1 MDMKKIL
8 SAIVA
13 AAIPLLAAADNTG
26 SLHISK
32 MSVNKGE
39 DLITVN
45 MTVSPAEY
53 SIGGSQIVT
62 LTPMLAGP
70 ADTIALPAMRIAGR
84 RAWYSEIRDGRET
97 PLTLNRAGK
106 SDPVDYSA
114 TVPFTPAF
122 ETSEVIIKAD
132 TANVC
137 NCRPPLGGLIPVA
150 RLDYRP
156 RTIAVDYHY
165 VAPVDSAE
173 KTFDL
178 SGRANVIFKVNRTEI
193 DWSYARNHA
202 ELDSILASI
211 NAVRDNPDATVK
223 AIYLTGYASPE
234 GPYNNNVRLAKGR
247 TEAVKDYVA
256 LHSTFPNSIYHTSS
270 VPEDWGGLR
279 EWVAASSLPNKDAI
293 LAFIDNPTIPADKRN
308 DIFMKQFPEQYPFL
322 LANVY
327 PSLRHTDYR
336 ITYTIRKFFDL
347 SEIRRVYATNP
358 RYLSLNE
365 LFLLANSLQPGS
377 PEYDEVFELAARLY
391 PDNLTANLNAA
402 NSAMNRGNY
411 ESALHYLDRAGNS
424 PEVDY
429 ARGVLLLKTG
439 DYDGA
444 ERYLRAALAAGIPG
458 AQGALDEITRV
469 TTAPENVIIL

>member
-1 MDMKKIL
+1 MKKIFT
-8 SAIVA
+8 AIVA

-45 MTVSPAEY
+45 MTVDPARY
-53 SIGGSQIVT
+53 SIGGSRIVT

-70 ADTIALPAMRIAGR
+70 ADTVALTPMRIAGR

-97 PLTLNRAGK
+97 PLTLSRAGK
-106 SDPVDYSA
+106 SAPVDYSA
-114 TVPFTPAF
+114 TIPFSPAF

-132 TANVC
+132 TADVC
-137 NCRPPLGGLIPVA
+137 NCRPPQSGLTPVA

-156 RTIAVDYHY
+156 RTLDVDYHY
-165 VAPVDSAE
+165 VAPLDSAE
-173 KTFDL
+173 KTYDL

-202 ELDSILASI
+202 ELDTILRTI
-211 NAVRDNPDATVK
+211 NVVRDNPDATVK

-234 GPYNNNVRLAKGR
+234 GPYNNNVRLARGR

-256 LHSTFPNSIYHTSS
+256 NHSTFPASIYHTAS
-270 VPEDWGGLR
+270 VPEDWAGLR
-279 EWVAASSLPNKDAI
+279 EWVAASSMPAKDAM

-336 ITYTIRKFFDL
+336 ITYTIRKFYDVND
-347 SEIRRVYATNP
+347 IRRVFAQNP

-377 PEYDEVFELAARLY
+377 PEYDEVFEVAARLY
-391 PDNLTANLNAA
+391 PDNPTANLNAA

-411 ESALHYLDRAGNS
+411 ESALRHLDRAGS
-424 PEVDY
+424 GPEVQY

-439 DYDGA
+439 DYDAA
-444 ERYLRAALAAGIPG
+444 EKCLKEALEAGIPG
-458 AQGALDEITRV
+458 AQAALDQIKLIRDFKGNVEI
-469 TTAPENVIIL
+469 L